1 MNLRQSGDLSG
12 LNLRIHHGTQQN
24 LYLSQPEL
32 LVKVLYKGERNED
45 VQIPFSTCMK
55 RKKNKNIV
63 GDRDRDG
70 VALIASTTL
79 PAGFKTEAVRRGE
92 TGRLMGTERGPV
104 IFQRSSHYLP
114 RCLRAQ
120 SPLPGVQPV
129 HNYTPEG
136 SNQTGRSIDKHTCHR
151 ADRRAVRGGQRD
163 GRAKGTQCP
172 QAARDIAAPLN
183 SIMTASST
191 AHVKIYS

>member
-1 MNLRQSGDLSG
+1 MQEPGMNLRQSGDLSG

-129 HNYTPEG
+129 HNYTPEVATRQG
-136 SNQTGRSIDKHTCHR
+136 DQSTSTRATVQTDGQSEVGRET
-151 ADRRAVRGGQRD
+151 GGL
-163 GRAKGTQCP
+163 K
-172 QAARDIAAPLN
+172 APNVPKQLE
-183 SIMTASST
+183 ILLL
-191 AHVKIYS
+191 H